1 MRQMHS
7 SFPLVAC
14 ASEECEN
21 WRYVLQY
28 KDERGVGGGGAV
40 KAVCV
45 ITPLMEGC
53 DRPETSLPHYC
64 AFLPV
69 AKYLSVVI
77 TLWLYCVGLEMGV
90 HI

>member
-28 KDERGVGGGGAV
+28 KDERGVGGGGGE
-40 KAVCV
+40 
-45 ITPLMEGC
+45 L
-53 DRPETSLPHYC
+53 
-64 AFLPV
+64 
-69 AKYLSVVI
+69 
-77 TLWLYCVGLEMGV
+77 
-90 HI
+90 

>member
-28 KDERGVGGGGAV
+28 KDERGVGGGGFPA
-40 KAVCV
+40 KE
-45 ITPLMEGC
+45 TPQ
-53 DRPETSLPHYC
+53 SLKKVLLPTPH
-64 AFLPV
+64 
-69 AKYLSVVI
+69 SVPP
-77 TLWLYCVGLEMGV
+77 
-90 HI
+90 

>member
-28 KDERGVGGGGAV
+28 KDERGVGGGSCESCLCHHSADGRLRQTRDIA
-40 KAVCV
+40 AA
-45 ITPLMEGC
+45 LL
-53 DRPETSLPHYC
+53 RFFTSC
-64 AFLPV
+64 QI
-69 AKYLSVVI
+69 S
-77 TLWLYCVGLEMGV
+77 
-90 HI
+90 